1 MDQVKDTLQ
10 ENMSKFQIGTKQG
23 HRASEHLFVIKSVI
37 ALYLKYDKPV
47 ILTLWD
53 VSKYFDSECLPDVMN
68 ELYRNGVT
76 GKLYRLLYHM
86 NENTRIQVQTPV
98 GPTEECNTGETL
110 GQGTVEGAVASAV
123 NLDNGTRD
131 FFKDSEVE
139 VHYHGVRLNPFL
151 F

>member
-1 MDQVKDTLQ
+1 M
-10 ENMSKFQIGTKQG
+10 
-23 HRASEHLFVIKSVI
+23 
-37 ALYLKYDKPV
+37 YLKYDKPV

-53 VSKYFDSECLPDVMN
+53 VSKHFDSECLPGVMN

-86 NENTRIQVQTPV
+86 NENTQIQAQTN
-98 GPTEECNTGETL
+98 EECNTGETL

-131 FFKDSEVE
+131 FFKESEVE
-139 VHYHGVRLNPFL
+139 V
-151 F
+151 